1 MSKSKNDEKE
11 IICLNCTDLY
21 NQLRVDGIYYYN
33 FQAYIYLIW
42 SMALMIVFVNG
53 LCLIVMTKT
62 KVLRKP
68 SDVLLKCMV
77 ISDSLMGTLPVP
89 FWLISW
95 LLAYHFYPNCPL
107 YRFKIVSG
115 YFVAWVNFLLISLIT
130 LDRYMSIC
138 QPYRYVKWSGNQHRY
153 KIVLILV
160 LISRLIAVSSMF
172 LFESFTFQVI
182 VLCFVILVILIVNI
196 ILYAKISQ
204 NIKCIDNYY
213 NKLVGKQIA
222 TNKVTSL
229 EKKGQFINWMMLLTL
244 AFSYCPYIL
253 SQVLHF
259 FGALDDLGYA
269 LGKWGYALIFSR
281 SLVNPILY
289 CFSYTT
295 FRKRC
300 IQLLLRIFNDSKNQF

>member
-1 MSKSKNDEKE
+1 MLNRYDKN
-11 IICLNCTDLY
+11 
-21 NQLRVDGIYYYN
+21 
-33 FQAYIYLIW
+33 
-42 SMALMIVFVNG
+42 
-53 LCLIVMTKT
+53 
-62 KVLRKP
+62 VLSNP

-77 ISDSLMGTLPVP
+77 ISDLLMATLPVP

-95 LLAYHFYPNCPL
+95 LLAYHFYPYCPL
-107 YRFKIVSG
+107 YRFTIVSG
-115 YFVAWVNFLLISLIT
+115 YFVAWVNYLLISLIT

-138 QPYRYVKWSGNQHRY
+138 QPYRYVKWSGNQHIY
-153 KIVLILV
+153 KIVLVLV
-160 LISRLIAVSSMF
+160 LISSLIAVSSMF
-172 LFESFTFQVI
+172 LFGSFTFQVI

-213 NKLVGKQIA
+213 NKLVGKQFA

-244 AFSYCPYIL
+244 AFSYCPYFL

-259 FGALDDLGYA
+259 FGALDDGLDYA